1 MKKLTPITT
10 LALLITLVGC
20 SSEEEQPVTTE
31 PLAQDEVTVAVVE
44 TTAAR
49 SGEQIYQR
57 HCQSCHAPGPGHP
70 ATLLLAEKLGPDK
83 AVIKGR
89 ADLTAG
95 YIKTI
100 VRGGL
105 LEMPPF
111 RPTEITD
118 GELDVI
124 ADYILAPG

>member
-10 LALLITLVGC
+10 LALLISLVGC
-20 SSEEEQPVTTE
+20 SSEEEQTVTTE
-31 PLAQDEVTVAVVE
+31 PLAQDEVTVVVE

-70 ATLLLAEKLGPDK
+70 ATLLLAEKLGPEK

-89 ADLTAG
+89 ADLTAD

-118 GELDVI
+118 DELDVI
-124 ADYILAPG
+124 ADYILASG

>member
-10 LALLITLVGC
+10 LALLISLVGC
-20 SSEEEQPVTTE
+20 SSEEEQTVTTE
-31 PLAQDEVTVAVVE
+31 PLAQDEVTVVVE

-89 ADLTAG
+89 ADLTAD

-118 GELDVI
+118 DELDVI
-124 ADYILAPG
+124 ADYILASG